1 MLTSA
6 REATRIAD
14 RQAEAEAAA
23 RPCRILHVIMRMDR
37 GGIEVSLM
45 QLLRTI
51 DRRRYQMD
59 FLALAEGPG
68 SQDEEVRAL
77 GSRVIAIGVDHRRP
91 VRLARRFDRIMRDYG
106 PYDVIH
112 SHVHFYGG
120 YVLRLA
126 ARHGIPL
133 RIAHSRNDTRV
144 AEQGRGFVRQSYV
157 WLMRRWIRQ
166 YANFRIAI
174 SRMAAEDLFGD
185 GFDRDGH
192 FHMIYS
198 GRDFSPYSRPEDRA
212 EVRQSLGLPAD
223 AFVLGHVGRFYRR
236 KNHRFVL
243 EVAAELFKRE
253 PRAWLLLVGD
263 GPDQA
268 EIEALARSCGIA
280 DRVIFTGPRADV
292 RRLLKGAMDAFI
304 FPSHHEGL
312 GMAVVEAQAAG
323 LPCVIA
329 NTMPEEIDV
338 IPELI
343 HRLPLHASPALWTD
357 RILGVTG
364 APRPR
369 PEQAYQAVHASE
381 FTVERSTARLC
392 DVYDTM
398 PPPKGVR
405 QTSMRRRSKPSSSRT

>member
-1 MLTSA
+1 MLTSG
-6 REATRIAD
+6 REAPRVAD

-23 RPCRILHVIMRMDR
+23 RPCRVLHVIMRMDR

-45 QLLRTI
+45 QLLRAI
-51 DRRRYQMD
+51 DRRRYRMD
-59 FLALAEGPG
+59 FLALAQGPG

-77 GSRVIAIGVDHRRP
+77 GSRVIAIGADPRRP
-91 VRLARRFDRIMRDYG
+91 LRFARRFDRIMREYG

-112 SHVHFYGG
+112 NHTHFFGG

-126 ARHGIPL
+126 ARHRIPL
-133 RIAHSRNDTRV
+133 RIAHSRNDTRSV
-144 AEQGRGFVRQSYV
+144 EQGRGFVRQSYV
-157 WLMRRWIRQ
+157 WLMRRWIRR
-166 YANFRIAI
+166 YANLWIAI
-174 SRMAAEDLFGD
+174 SRTAAEDLFGD
-185 GFDRDGH
+185 AFDRDGH

-198 GRDFSPYSRPEDRA
+198 GRDFSSYSRPEDRA
-212 EVRQSLGLPAD
+212 GVRQSLGLPAD
-223 AFVLGHVGRFYRR
+223 AFVLGHVGRFYWR

-268 EIEALARSCGIA
+268 EIEALARQSGLA

-292 RRLLKGAMDAFI
+292 RRLLKGAVDAFI

-312 GMAVVEAQAAG
+312 GMAAVEAQAAG

-329 NTMPEEIDV
+329 STMPEEIDV
-338 IPELI
+338 VPALI
-343 HRLPLHASPALWTD
+343 HRLPLSAPPDLWAK
-357 RILGVTG
+357 RILQAAA

-369 PEQAYQAVHASE
+369 PEEALRGVCASA
-381 FTVERSTARLC
+381 FAINKSVARLQSI
-392 DVYDTM
+392 YDLARA
-398 PPPKGVR
+398 P
-405 QTSMRRRSKPSSSRT
+405 